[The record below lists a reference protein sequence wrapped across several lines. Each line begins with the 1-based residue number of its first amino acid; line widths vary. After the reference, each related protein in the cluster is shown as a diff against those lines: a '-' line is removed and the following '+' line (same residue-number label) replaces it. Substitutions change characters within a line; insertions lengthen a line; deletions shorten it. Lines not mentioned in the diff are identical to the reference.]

1 MTFDLARVETNLRLI
16 DWRNDQMEAITGQLE
31 DAFPSLAAAIT
42 NHVVELSTFE
52 VGRGHMNP
60 KKIAEDL
67 IKPWAEKQSHL
78 AINRAEASLSDLIS
92 KLPQSNDL
100 GSHLASALPAIAGVG
115 MLAASVLGLP
125 AVVSFATVTTTSFLV
140 LSTSAVSL
148 PLLLAGGTV
157 LASMSFAG
165 VKVVDHAKDKM
176 RANLIARVQTIAL
189 SAVFGYGLPPDARCL
204 LNDLQATVLKAGETE
219 LGVFV

>member
-1 MTFDLARVETNLRLI
+1 MTFDLARVETNIRLI
-16 DWRNDQMEAITGQLE
+16 DWRNDQLEAITDQLE
-31 DAFPSLAAAIT
+31 DAFPSLAVAIA
-42 NHVVELSTFE
+42 NHVAGLSTFE
-52 VGRGHMNP
+52 VGKGHMNP
-60 KKIAEDL
+60 KRIAEEL
-67 IKPWAEKQSHL
+67 IAPWAEEQSSL

-92 KLPQSNDL
+92 KLPHDNGL
-100 GSHLASALPAIAGVG
+100 ESHLKSALPAIAGVG

-125 AVVSFATVTTTSFLV
+125 AIVSFATVTTSSFLV
-140 LSTSAVSL
+140 FSTSAVSV

-157 LASMSFAG
+157 LAGMSFAG

-189 SAVFGYGLPPDARCL
+189 SAVFGYGLAPEARCL

-219 LGVFV
+219 LEAFV